1 MTQTPEPTS
10 PSAPIYLSAIFA
22 LAALALPAFAEQAP
36 EPLSVLLLG
45 FAAVS
50 SGLGTLMAT
59 LAACARWLGI
69 DQPCPWPRCRRS
81 PATLDCVRGE
91 HED

>member
-50 SGLGTLMAT
+50 SGLGALMAT
-59 LAACARWLGI
+59 LAACARWLGL
-69 DQPCPWPRCRRS
+69 DQPRAETECLGT
-81 PATLDCVRGE
+81 AEGAADG
-91 HED
+91 